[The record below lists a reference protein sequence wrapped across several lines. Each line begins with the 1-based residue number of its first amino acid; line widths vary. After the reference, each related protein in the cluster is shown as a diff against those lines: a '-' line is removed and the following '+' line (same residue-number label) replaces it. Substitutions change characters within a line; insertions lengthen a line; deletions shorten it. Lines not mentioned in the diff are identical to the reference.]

1 MKVEVEK
8 TFPIQLNEDSLH
20 LNQVGG
26 SSCNLTR
33 LSNATHVVAVIPL
46 HACGTQVEEDN
57 KNVIFK
63 NKLTSADQGEV
74 ISRHHDVDIAF
85 SCAFPKETKLT
96 LGFRHKNPYAFS
108 ERGFGTFTFQFEFYE
123 SPLFR
128 QQVNA
133 SSYPVDVYLKQMMF
147 MQIESSASIPDT
159 ELFVESCKAT
169 PYDNPNPPISYT
181 IIENGCVKDTTV
193 QLYPSSRSQFRFG
206 MEAFEF
212 IGAYQ
217 EVYISCSVILC
228 VANATGTRCSQ
239 GCISGGKHRGRREA
253 VDQTSRHSV
262 SQGPLNLVAPADSKG
277 E

>member
-1 MKVEVEK
+1 M
-8 TFPIQLNEDSLH
+8 
-20 LNQVGG
+20 
-26 SSCNLTR
+26 
-33 LSNATHVVAVIPL
+33 
-46 HACGTQVEEDN
+46 
-57 KNVIFK
+57 IFK

-181 IIENGCVKDTTV
+181 IIENG
-193 QLYPSSRSQFRFG
+193 
-206 MEAFEF
+206 
-212 IGAYQ
+212 
-217 EVYISCSVILC
+217 
-228 VANATGTRCSQ
+228 
-239 GCISGGKHRGRREA
+239 
-253 VDQTSRHSV
+253 
-262 SQGPLNLVAPADSKG
+262 
-277 E
+277 